1 MTVPRTPQDAL
12 QDMLAAADDAIQFVA
27 GMDYATFAQ
36 DKRTAYAVIRALEII
51 GEAAKRIPEDLR
63 QQYPSVPWRS
73 IAGMRDKLI
82 HDYMGVN
89 LQRVY
94 ETVSTDLPTLKIT
107 LTQMLATTS
116 EPISLS
122 IDPLDYQKQIRD
134 EGN

>member
-1 MTVPRTPQDAL
+1 
-12 QDMLAAADDAIQFVA
+12 MLTAAHDAIQFVA
-27 GMDYATFAQ
+27 GLDYPTFAQ
-36 DKRTAYAVIRALEII
+36 DKRTVYAVIRALEIM
-51 GEAAKRIPEDLR
+51 GEAAKRIPESLR

-82 HDYMGVN
+82 HNYMGVN

-107 LTQMLATTS
+107 LTEMLAATS
-116 EPISLS
+116 EPIALS

-134 EGN
+134 EWN

>member
-107 LTQMLATTS
+107 LTQMLAATS

-134 EGN
+134 EWN